1 MTVSTNKRDSSA
13 ALLFYLVFTLFS
25 SMVHAYFLKSGKY
38 IKIKGGLKITEPHLK
53 GIIHMLVYF
62 LPVFF
67 FPLVHGLIGNMTR

>member
-1 MTVSTNKRDSSA
+1 
-13 ALLFYLVFTLFS
+13 
-25 SMVHAYFLKSGKY
+25 MVHAYFLKSGKY